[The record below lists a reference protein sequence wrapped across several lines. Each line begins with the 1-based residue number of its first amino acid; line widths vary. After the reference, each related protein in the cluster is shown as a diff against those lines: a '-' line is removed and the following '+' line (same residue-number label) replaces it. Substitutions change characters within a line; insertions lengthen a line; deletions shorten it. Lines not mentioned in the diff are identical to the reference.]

1 MTTSSVDNKVV
12 VKIYDEDYPITGAGD
27 PKHISKVADLVDSRM
42 KEIADG
48 GRVKSRD
55 KVAILAALSIA
66 SELCECRDALDETGG
81 SIDSRVNSFIA
92 QLEKALS
99 DQS

>member
-12 VKIYDEDYPITGAGD
+12 VRIYDEDYPITGAGD
-27 PKHISKVADLVDSRM
+27 PKHISKIANLVDSRM

-66 SELCECRDALDETGG
+66 SELVESRDALDETGG
-81 SIDSRVNSFIA
+81 SVDNRVSGIIT
-92 QLEKALS
+92 QLEEALA